1 MIKIFDDL
9 EHVAD
14 YSQRPMPAIALQ
26 AVQFVFWVS
35 LVIGTLDNHHTNF
48 NAKSGF
54 RSDVEINGKFGPYHP
69 VLLLLLVSTI
79 FPYLVSMEI

>member
-1 MIKIFDDL
+1 LIKIFDDL

-35 LVIGTLDNHHTNF
+35 LVIGTLDNHHANF
-48 NAKSGF
+48 DLKSGY
-54 RSDVEINGKFGPYHP
+54 RAAGYNP
-69 VLLLLLVSTI
+69 VLLLLLVSNYFYFTGK
-79 FPYLVSMEI
+79 PVTEDA